1 MKTKIQTTSLALA
14 IGGLMFAASAG
25 AQNLDVDRLAA
36 TDEDAASC
44 AAVRW
49 DTRLLAEYPRVAK
62 ACHEVI
68 ESNGQKW
75 ARFETELVGVN
86 RSGAVKSNF
95 KDRQDNYMGAITIM
109 PAHDQTVEIGGKAY
123 RFSDLRAGQ
132 MLNVYVPEGMYAF
145 SLAPGAPPAEVV
157 EIVDEPAPVVATTT
171 SPTRVA
177 DRLPS
182 TAGPLPWFALG
193 GLLSLAGGIG
203 VAIRRRMNAA

>member
-1 MKTKIQTTSLALA
+1 MNIKMETTGLSLV
-14 IGGLMFAASAG
+14 IGGLLFAATTV
-25 AQNLDVDRLAA
+25 AQDLDVDKLAA
-36 TDEDAASC
+36 TDENAASC

-68 ESNGQKW
+68 MVEGQKW
-75 ARFETELVGVN
+75 ARFETELVSVN

-109 PAHDQTVEIGGKAY
+109 PAHDQTVAIDGTDY

-145 SLAPGAPPAEVV
+145 SMAPGTPPAQVV
-157 EIVDEPAPVVATTT
+157 EIVNEPEPVVAAA
-171 SPTRVA
+171 PVPA
-177 DRLPS
+177 RLPS
-182 TAGPLPWFALG
+182 TAGPLPWLALG
-193 GLLSLAGGIG
+193 GLFSLAGGIG
-203 VAIRRRMNAA
+203 FAIRRRMNAA

>member
-1 MKTKIQTTSLALA
+1 MKSKMQSTSLVLV
-14 IGGLMFAASAG
+14 ISGFMFAATAV
-25 AQNLDVDRLAA
+25 AQNLDVDSLDA
-36 TDEDAASC
+36 TDENAASC
-44 AAVRW
+44 AAVNW
-49 DTRLLAEYPRVAK
+49 NAQLLAEYPRVAQ

-95 KDRQDNYMGAITIM
+95 KDRQNNFMGAITIM
-109 PAHDQTVEIGGKAY
+109 PAHDQMVEIDGRDY
-123 RFSDLRAGQ
+123 RFSELRAGQ

-145 SLAPGAPPAEVV
+145 SMAPGAPPAQVV
-157 EIVDEPAPVVATTT
+157 EISEKPAPTTTAGPVVA
-171 SPTRVA
+171 
-177 DRLPS
+177 RLPS

-203 VAIRRRMNAA
+203 FSIRRRMNAA

>member
-1 MKTKIQTTSLALA
+1 MKVKSKIEMTSLALA
-14 IGGLMFAASAG
+14 IGGVMFAGATSA
-25 AQNLDVDRLAA
+25 QDLDVDSLAA
-36 TDEDAASC
+36 TDENAASC

-68 ESNGQKW
+68 MSDGQKW
-75 ARFETELVGVN
+75 ARFETELVSVN

-109 PAHDQTVEIGGKAY
+109 PAHDQTVDIDGTQH

-145 SLAPGAPPAEVV
+145 SMAPGAPPEQVV
-157 EIVDEPAPVVATTT
+157 EIMDEPAPVVAAA
-171 SPTRVA
+171 PIPA
-177 DRLPS
+177 RLPS
-182 TAGPLPWFALG
+182 TAGPLPWLALG
-193 GLLSLAGGIG
+193 GLLSIAGGIG
-203 VAIRRRMNAA
+203 FAIRRRMNAA